1 MTYLQLVNDVLVRL
15 RETEVNSVQDNL
27 YSKLIGKL
35 VNDSKRRVEDSFNWN
50 ALGQT
55 VTIATVA
62 NTYSYVL
69 TGTQG
74 RFKVIDVINDTSD
87 SELRNASVSWMT
99 KQFLANSPQYGDPMY
114 YGFNGVDTNGDAK
127 VDLFPI
133 PNSVQNVRFSM
144 YLPQDDL
151 SADADILTVPWQAVV
166 QGAYAVALSE
176 RGEDNGLM
184 SAEATMIYRDTL
196 ATHIAIENSRYVEND
211 CWISV

>member
-15 RETEVNSVQDNL
+15 RETEVNSVQDTL

-35 VNDSKRRVEDSFNWN
+35 INDSKRRVEDSFNWN
-50 ALGQT
+50 ALGNT
-55 VTIATVA
+55 VTVATA
-62 NTYSYVL
+62 SGSYSYIL

-74 RFKVIDVINDTSD
+74 RFKIIDVVNDSTD
-87 SELRNASVSWMT
+87 YELRNAPVSWLT
-99 KQFLANSPQYGDPMY
+99 KQFLTTNSQHGEPMY
-114 YGFNGVDTNGDAK
+114 YGFNGVHTTGDVK

-133 PNSVQNVRFSM
+133 PNSVQNIRFSM

-151 SADADILTVPWQAVV
+151 SGDADILTVPWQAVV
-166 QGAYAVALSE
+166 QGAYAVALAE

-196 ATHIAIENSRYVEND
+196 ASHIAIESSRYVENEV
-211 CWISV
+211 WISV